1 MAQQERDIFGAP
13 FTIGTYVNVRCLV
26 TAISP
31 VTTSAYG
38 GSGDLVT
45 CLVETPGNVGEVA
58 GVSFTVSP
66 VQCRK
71 AGSTEQA

>member
-13 FTIGTYVNVRCLV
+13 FAIGTYVVVRCLV

-45 CLVETPGNVGEVA
+45 LTVETPGNVGEVA